1 MHRRRDVFWERIS
14 ISVSLVIF
22 LIGCS
27 FAYRLAGTSSFFID
41 TENSN
46 QYHAGNKSG
55 AMSEQIIEVPLPD
68 EISIENVPMTLLNF
82 GMGKFTES
90 DTLDENLSGDALYCY
105 KARKNINIYSEY
117 MGRVAQLINEERTK
131 IGRKPMALDN
141 DLSVLSC
148 HRAIENAENDWF
160 VVEDGQHIRPNGE
173 PCTSICYYYEMYGAF
188 GEVMGRKQ
196 ETPEQIVTAWVNSP
210 THYQCMTS
218 ERYTRMGVGIAQDS
232 NGRYYWVCNF
242 MD

>member
-1 MHRRRDVFWERIS
+1 MRRRRDVFWERIS

-27 FAYRLAGTSSFFID
+27 FAYRLAASSSFFID
-41 TENSN
+41 TAGGE
-46 QYHAGNKSG
+46 QYYAGNQGKT
-55 AMSEQIIEVPLPD
+55 MSEQLPD
-68 EISIENVPMTLLNF
+68 EVSIERVPATLLDV
-82 GMGKFTES
+82 GVGKLIEGDAS
-90 DTLDENLSGDALYCY
+90 DEDLSGDALYHH
-105 KARKNINIYSEY
+105 KATENINIYSDY
-117 MGRVAQLINEERTK
+117 MSRVAQLINEERTK
-131 IGRKPMALDN
+131 IGGNPMVLDEG
-141 DLSVLSC
+141 LSILSC
-148 HRAIENAENDWF
+148 HRAVENAENDWF
-160 VVEDGQHIRPNGE
+160 VVENGQHIRPNGE
-173 PCTSICYYYEMYGAF
+173 ACTSICYYYEMYGAF

-242 MD
+242 MN